1 MTKSCEKVTF
11 IMITIAVKT
20 SENFENFR
28 HVNGHIS
35 LTEISNPSGC
45 QTFPHTGMKSHLRTN
60 PYEKASFN
68 NKHFLP
74 CLAWKHSWVLSLS
87 TKLQISKY

>member
-11 IMITIAVKT
+11 IMITKALKT
-20 SENFENFR
+20 SAMLMDI
-28 HVNGHIS
+28 GHIS
-35 LTEISNPSGC
+35 LTEILNPSGC

-68 NKHFLP
+68 KKHFLP
-74 CLAWKHSWVLSLS
+74 CLAWKHS
-87 TKLQISKY
+87 